1 MSKVPIQL
9 SDHFTCGR
17 LIRFTLPSITMMIF
31 TAIYGVVDGFF
42 VSNYAGKTPF
52 AAVNLIIPV
61 LLGLGCVGFMF
72 GTGGGALIAKT
83 MGQGDR
89 QRANNIFSLIVYA
102 SAACGVVLA
111 ALGFLILRPAAVL
124 MGAEGELLEQALIY
138 GRINLIALPF
148 YVLQYEF
155 QCLFATAEKPRLG
168 LFVTVAAG
176 VTNMVL
182 DYGLSKTKSQGMRKS
197 SDKIG
202 LSTQLGYSTD
212 NVWFYTLMGDLNTQ
226 FAKGYDYPDKEH
238 QISNFFAPAYSNI
251 ALGME
256 WRPKSNYSLL
266 LSPVSTKMTFV
277 TDDYLSDLGA
287 FGVDPGDHFKIEGG
301 AFVKA
306 RAELPV
312 MEIVNLITTA
322 DFFTPYSKD
331 FGNIDVNWDVLI
343 SMKINKV
350 LSATINTTL
359 KYDND
364 VKTFDDNGVKKGA
377 KVQFKEVLGIGLAYN
392 F

>member
-1 MSKVPIQL
+1 MK
-9 SDHFTCGR
+9 R
-17 LIRFTLPSITMMIF
+17 
-31 TAIYGVVDGFF
+31 IYIVML
-42 VSNYAGKTPF
+42 F
-52 AAVNLIIPV
+52 AALATITYAQTDDKGYQEGAWV
-61 LLGLGCVGFMF
+61 LKGVTGLNMSQ
-72 GTGGGALIAKT
+72 TAMANWSAGGENSIA
-83 MGQGDR
+83 GN
-89 QRANNIFSLIVYA
+89 AYLNASLTHKK
-102 SAACGVVLA
+102 GNWLW
-111 ALGFLILRPAAVL
+111 
-124 MGAEGELLEQALIY
+124 
-138 GRINLIALPF
+138 
-148 YVLQYEF
+148 
-155 QCLFATAEKPRLG
+155 
-168 LFVTVAAG
+168 

-287 FGVDPGDHFKIEGG
+287 FGVDLGG
-301 AFVKA
+301 RLMIKKNTLVKA
-306 RAELPV
+306 RAELQV
-312 MEIVNLITTA
+312 MENVNLITTA

>member
-1 MSKVPIQL
+1 MK
-9 SDHFTCGR
+9 R
-17 LIRFTLPSITMMIF
+17 
-31 TAIYGVVDGFF
+31 IYIVML
-42 VSNYAGKTPF
+42 F
-52 AAVNLIIPV
+52 AALATITYAQTNDEVSQEGAWV
-61 LLGLGCVGFMF
+61 LKG
-72 GTGGGALIAKT
+72 
-83 MGQGDR
+83 
-89 QRANNIFSLIVYA
+89 
-102 SAACGVVLA
+102 
-111 ALGFLILRPAAVL
+111 
-124 MGAEGELLEQALIY
+124 
-138 GRINLIALPF
+138 
-148 YVLQYEF
+148 
-155 QCLFATAEKPRLG
+155 
-168 LFVTVAAG
+168 VTVLNMSQTAMANWSAG
-176 VTNMVL
+176 GENSIAGNAYLNASLTHKKGNWLWVTNMVL

-312 MEIVNLITTA
+312 MENVNLITTA

>member
-1 MSKVPIQL
+1 MK
-9 SDHFTCGR
+9 R
-17 LIRFTLPSITMMIF
+17 
-31 TAIYGVVDGFF
+31 IYIVML
-42 VSNYAGKTPF
+42 F
-52 AAVNLIIPV
+52 AALATITYAQTDDKGYQEGAWV
-61 LLGLGCVGFMF
+61 LKGVTGLNMSQ
-72 GTGGGALIAKT
+72 TAMANWSAGGENSIA
-83 MGQGDR
+83 GN
-89 QRANNIFSLIVYA
+89 AYLNASLTHKK
-102 SAACGVVLA
+102 GNWLW
-111 ALGFLILRPAAVL
+111 
-124 MGAEGELLEQALIY
+124 
-138 GRINLIALPF
+138 
-148 YVLQYEF
+148 
-155 QCLFATAEKPRLG
+155 
-168 LFVTVAAG
+168 

-287 FGVDPGDHFKIEGG
+287 FGVDLGDHFKIEGG

-306 RAELPV
+306 CAELPV
-312 MEIVNLITTA
+312 MENVNLITTA

>member
-1 MSKVPIQL
+1 MK
-9 SDHFTCGR
+9 R
-17 LIRFTLPSITMMIF
+17 
-31 TAIYGVVDGFF
+31 IYIVML
-42 VSNYAGKTPF
+42 F
-52 AAVNLIIPV
+52 AALATITYAQTDDKGYQEGAWV
-61 LLGLGCVGFMF
+61 LKGVTGLNMSQ
-72 GTGGGALIAKT
+72 TAMANWSAGGENSIA
-83 MGQGDR
+83 GN
-89 QRANNIFSLIVYA
+89 AYLNASLTHKK
-102 SAACGVVLA
+102 GNWLW
-111 ALGFLILRPAAVL
+111 
-124 MGAEGELLEQALIY
+124 
-138 GRINLIALPF
+138 
-148 YVLQYEF
+148 
-155 QCLFATAEKPRLG
+155 
-168 LFVTVAAG
+168 

-312 MEIVNLITTA
+312 MENVNLITTA

-392 F
+392 LIPLRLIVEMKK

>member
-1 MSKVPIQL
+1 MK
-9 SDHFTCGR
+9 R
-17 LIRFTLPSITMMIF
+17 
-31 TAIYGVVDGFF
+31 IYIVML
-42 VSNYAGKTPF
+42 F
-52 AAVNLIIPV
+52 AALATITYAQTDDKGYQEGAWV
-61 LLGLGCVGFMF
+61 LKGVTGLNMSQ
-72 GTGGGALIAKT
+72 TAMANWSAGGENSIA
-83 MGQGDR
+83 GN
-89 QRANNIFSLIVYA
+89 AYLNASLTHKK
-102 SAACGVVLA
+102 GNWLW
-111 ALGFLILRPAAVL
+111 
-124 MGAEGELLEQALIY
+124 
-138 GRINLIALPF
+138 
-148 YVLQYEF
+148 
-155 QCLFATAEKPRLG
+155 
-168 LFVTVAAG
+168 

-277 TDDYLSDLGA
+277 TDYLSDLGA

-312 MEIVNLITTA
+312 MENVNLITTA

>member
-1 MSKVPIQL
+1 MK
-9 SDHFTCGR
+9 R
-17 LIRFTLPSITMMIF
+17 
-31 TAIYGVVDGFF
+31 IYIVML
-42 VSNYAGKTPF
+42 F
-52 AAVNLIIPV
+52 AALATITYAQTDDKGYQEGAWV
-61 LLGLGCVGFMF
+61 LKGVTGLNMSQ
-72 GTGGGALIAKT
+72 TAMANWSAGGENSIA
-83 MGQGDR
+83 GN
-89 QRANNIFSLIVYA
+89 AYLNASLTHKK
-102 SAACGVVLA
+102 GNWLW
-111 ALGFLILRPAAVL
+111 
-124 MGAEGELLEQALIY
+124 
-138 GRINLIALPF
+138 
-148 YVLQYEF
+148 
-155 QCLFATAEKPRLG
+155 
-168 LFVTVAAG
+168 

-301 AFVKA
+301 TFVKA

-312 MEIVNLITTA
+312 MENVNLITTA

>member
-1 MSKVPIQL
+1 MK
-9 SDHFTCGR
+9 R
-17 LIRFTLPSITMMIF
+17 
-31 TAIYGVVDGFF
+31 IYIVML
-42 VSNYAGKTPF
+42 F
-52 AAVNLIIPV
+52 AALATITYAQTDDKGYQEGAWALKGVT
-61 LLGLGCVGFMF
+61 GLNMSQ
-72 GTGGGALIAKT
+72 TAMANWSAGGENSIA
-83 MGQGDR
+83 GN
-89 QRANNIFSLIVYA
+89 AYLNASLTHKK
-102 SAACGVVLA
+102 GNWLW
-111 ALGFLILRPAAVL
+111 
-124 MGAEGELLEQALIY
+124 
-138 GRINLIALPF
+138 
-148 YVLQYEF
+148 
-155 QCLFATAEKPRLG
+155 
-168 LFVTVAAG
+168 

-312 MEIVNLITTA
+312 MENVNLITTA

>member
-1 MSKVPIQL
+1 MK
-9 SDHFTCGR
+9 R
-17 LIRFTLPSITMMIF
+17 
-31 TAIYGVVDGFF
+31 IYIVML
-42 VSNYAGKTPF
+42 F
-52 AAVNLIIPV
+52 AALATITYAQTDDKGYQEGAWV
-61 LLGLGCVGFMF
+61 LKGVTGLNMSQ
-72 GTGGGALIAKT
+72 TAMANWSAGGENSIA
-83 MGQGDR
+83 GN
-89 QRANNIFSLIVYA
+89 AYLNASLTHKK
-102 SAACGVVLA
+102 GNWLW
-111 ALGFLILRPAAVL
+111 
-124 MGAEGELLEQALIY
+124 
-138 GRINLIALPF
+138 
-148 YVLQYEF
+148 
-155 QCLFATAEKPRLG
+155 
-168 LFVTVAAG
+168 

-202 LSTQLGYSTD
+202 LSTQLGYSID

-312 MEIVNLITTA
+312 MENVNLITTA

>member
-1 MSKVPIQL
+1 MK
-9 SDHFTCGR
+9 R
-17 LIRFTLPSITMMIF
+17 
-31 TAIYGVVDGFF
+31 IYIVML
-42 VSNYAGKTPF
+42 F
-52 AAVNLIIPV
+52 AALATITYAQTDDKGYQEGAWV
-61 LLGLGCVGFMF
+61 LKGVTGLNMSQ
-72 GTGGGALIAKT
+72 TAMANWSAGGENSIA
-83 MGQGDR
+83 GN
-89 QRANNIFSLIVYA
+89 AYLNASLTHKK
-102 SAACGVVLA
+102 GNWLW
-111 ALGFLILRPAAVL
+111 
-124 MGAEGELLEQALIY
+124 
-138 GRINLIALPF
+138 
-148 YVLQYEF
+148 
-155 QCLFATAEKPRLG
+155 
-168 LFVTVAAG
+168 

-312 MEIVNLITTA
+312 MENVNLITTA
-322 DFFTPYSKD
+322 DFFTSYSKD

>member
-1 MSKVPIQL
+1 MK
-9 SDHFTCGR
+9 R
-17 LIRFTLPSITMMIF
+17 
-31 TAIYGVVDGFF
+31 IYIVML
-42 VSNYAGKTPF
+42 F
-52 AAVNLIIPV
+52 AALATITYAQTDDKGYQEGAWV
-61 LLGLGCVGFMF
+61 LKGVTGLNMSQ
-72 GTGGGALIAKT
+72 TAMANWSAGGENSIA
-83 MGQGDR
+83 GN
-89 QRANNIFSLIVYA
+89 AYLNASLTHKK
-102 SAACGVVLA
+102 GNWLW
-111 ALGFLILRPAAVL
+111 
-124 MGAEGELLEQALIY
+124 
-138 GRINLIALPF
+138 
-148 YVLQYEF
+148 
-155 QCLFATAEKPRLG
+155 
-168 LFVTVAAG
+168 

-182 DYGLSKTKSQGMRKS
+182 DYGLSKTKSLGMRKS

-312 MEIVNLITTA
+312 MENVNLITTA

>member
-1 MSKVPIQL
+1 MIQVYRIYL
-9 SDHFTCGR
+9 IFNR
-17 LIRFTLPSITMMIF
+17 LVTKKFLVDTSGETFKTNCNMKR
-31 TAIYGVVDGFF
+31 IYIVML
-42 VSNYAGKTPF
+42 F
-52 AAVNLIIPV
+52 AALATITYAQTDDKGYQEGAWV
-61 LLGLGCVGFMF
+61 LKGVTGLNMSQ
-72 GTGGGALIAKT
+72 TAMANWSAGGENSIA
-83 MGQGDR
+83 GN
-89 QRANNIFSLIVYA
+89 AYLNASLTHKK
-102 SAACGVVLA
+102 GNWLW
-111 ALGFLILRPAAVL
+111 
-124 MGAEGELLEQALIY
+124 
-138 GRINLIALPF
+138 
-148 YVLQYEF
+148 
-155 QCLFATAEKPRLG
+155 
-168 LFVTVAAG
+168 

-312 MEIVNLITTA
+312 MENVNLITTA

>member
-1 MSKVPIQL
+1 MK
-9 SDHFTCGR
+9 R
-17 LIRFTLPSITMMIF
+17 
-31 TAIYGVVDGFF
+31 IYIVML
-42 VSNYAGKTPF
+42 F
-52 AAVNLIIPV
+52 AALATITYAQTDDKGYQEGAWV
-61 LLGLGCVGFMF
+61 LKGVTGLNMSQ
-72 GTGGGALIAKT
+72 TAMANWSAGGENSIA
-83 MGQGDR
+83 GN
-89 QRANNIFSLIVYA
+89 AYLNASLTHKK
-102 SAACGVVLA
+102 GNWLW
-111 ALGFLILRPAAVL
+111 
-124 MGAEGELLEQALIY
+124 
-138 GRINLIALPF
+138 
-148 YVLQYEF
+148 
-155 QCLFATAEKPRLG
+155 
-168 LFVTVAAG
+168 

-306 RAELPV
+306 RAELPG
-312 MEIVNLITTA
+312 MENVNLITTA

>member
-1 MSKVPIQL
+1 MIQVNRIYL
-9 SDHFTCGR
+9 IFNR
-17 LIRFTLPSITMMIF
+17 LVTKKFLVDTSGETFKTNCNMKR
-31 TAIYGVVDGFF
+31 IYIVML
-42 VSNYAGKTPF
+42 F
-52 AAVNLIIPV
+52 AALATITYAQTDDKGYQEGAWV
-61 LLGLGCVGFMF
+61 LKGVTGLNMSQ
-72 GTGGGALIAKT
+72 TAMANWSAGGENSIA
-83 MGQGDR
+83 GN
-89 QRANNIFSLIVYA
+89 AYLNASLTHKK
-102 SAACGVVLA
+102 GNWLW
-111 ALGFLILRPAAVL
+111 
-124 MGAEGELLEQALIY
+124 
-138 GRINLIALPF
+138 
-148 YVLQYEF
+148 
-155 QCLFATAEKPRLG
+155 
-168 LFVTVAAG
+168 

-287 FGVDPGDHFKIEGG
+287 FGVDSGDHFKIEGG

-312 MEIVNLITTA
+312 MENVNLITTA

>member
-1 MSKVPIQL
+1 MK
-9 SDHFTCGR
+9 R
-17 LIRFTLPSITMMIF
+17 
-31 TAIYGVVDGFF
+31 IYIVML
-42 VSNYAGKTPF
+42 F
-52 AAVNLIIPV
+52 AALATITYAQTDDKGYQEGAWV
-61 LLGLGCVGFMF
+61 LKGVTGLNMSQ
-72 GTGGGALIAKT
+72 TAMANWSAGGENSIA
-83 MGQGDR
+83 GN
-89 QRANNIFSLIVYA
+89 AYLNASLTHKK
-102 SAACGVVLA
+102 GNWLW
-111 ALGFLILRPAAVL
+111 
-124 MGAEGELLEQALIY
+124 
-138 GRINLIALPF
+138 
-148 YVLQYEF
+148 
-155 QCLFATAEKPRLG
+155 
-168 LFVTVAAG
+168 

-287 FGVDPGDHFKIEGG
+287 FGVDTGDHFKIEGG

-312 MEIVNLITTA
+312 MAHVNLITTA

>member
-1 MSKVPIQL
+1 MIQVNRIYL
-9 SDHFTCGR
+9 IFNR
-17 LIRFTLPSITMMIF
+17 LVTKKFLVDTSGETFKTNCNMKR
-31 TAIYGVVDGFF
+31 IYIVML
-42 VSNYAGKTPF
+42 F
-52 AAVNLIIPV
+52 AALATITYAQTDDKGYQEGAWV
-61 LLGLGCVGFMF
+61 LKGVTGLNMSQ
-72 GTGGGALIAKT
+72 TAMANWSAGGENSIA
-83 MGQGDR
+83 GN
-89 QRANNIFSLIVYA
+89 AYLNASLTHKK
-102 SAACGVVLA
+102 GNWLW
-111 ALGFLILRPAAVL
+111 
-124 MGAEGELLEQALIY
+124 
-138 GRINLIALPF
+138 
-148 YVLQYEF
+148 
-155 QCLFATAEKPRLG
+155 
-168 LFVTVAAG
+168 

-202 LSTQLGYSTD
+202 LSTQLGNSTD
-212 NVWFYTLMGDLNTQ
+212 NVWFYTLMGDLYTQ

-277 TDDYLSDLGA
+277 TEDYLSDLGA
-287 FGVDPGDHFKIEGG
+287 FGGVPGVLFKIEGG

-312 MEIVNLITTA
+312 MENVNLITTA

>member
-1 MSKVPIQL
+1 MK
-9 SDHFTCGR
+9 R
-17 LIRFTLPSITMMIF
+17 
-31 TAIYGVVDGFF
+31 IYIVML
-42 VSNYAGKTPF
+42 F
-52 AAVNLIIPV
+52 AALATITYAQTDDKGYQEGAWV
-61 LLGLGCVGFMF
+61 LKGVTGLNMSQ
-72 GTGGGALIAKT
+72 TAMANWSAGGENSIA
-83 MGQGDR
+83 GN
-89 QRANNIFSLIVYA
+89 AYLNASLTHKK
-102 SAACGVVLA
+102 GNWLW
-111 ALGFLILRPAAVL
+111 
-124 MGAEGELLEQALIY
+124 
-138 GRINLIALPF
+138 
-148 YVLQYEF
+148 
-155 QCLFATAEKPRLG
+155 
-168 LFVTVAAG
+168 

-287 FGVDPGDHFKIEGG
+287 FGVDPGDRFKIEGD
-301 AFVKA
+301 AFVRS

-312 MEIVNLITTA
+312 MENVNLITTA

>member
-1 MSKVPIQL
+1 MIQVNRIYL
-9 SDHFTCGR
+9 IFNR
-17 LIRFTLPSITMMIF
+17 LVTKKFLVDTSGETFKTNCNMKR
-31 TAIYGVVDGFF
+31 IYIVML
-42 VSNYAGKTPF
+42 F
-52 AAVNLIIPV
+52 AALATITYAQTDDKGYQEGAWV
-61 LLGLGCVGFMF
+61 LKGVTGLNMSQ
-72 GTGGGALIAKT
+72 TAMANWSAGGENSIA
-83 MGQGDR
+83 GN
-89 QRANNIFSLIVYA
+89 AYLNASLTHKK
-102 SAACGVVLA
+102 GNWLW
-111 ALGFLILRPAAVL
+111 
-124 MGAEGELLEQALIY
+124 
-138 GRINLIALPF
+138 
-148 YVLQYEF
+148 
-155 QCLFATAEKPRLG
+155 
-168 LFVTVAAG
+168 

-277 TDDYLSDLGA
+277 TDDYLSDLGT

-312 MEIVNLITTA
+312 MENVNLITTA

>member
-1 MSKVPIQL
+1 MK
-9 SDHFTCGR
+9 R
-17 LIRFTLPSITMMIF
+17 
-31 TAIYGVVDGFF
+31 IYIVML
-42 VSNYAGKTPF
+42 F
-52 AAVNLIIPV
+52 AALATITYAQTDDKGYQEGAWV
-61 LLGLGCVGFMF
+61 LKGVTGLNMSQ
-72 GTGGGALIAKT
+72 TAMANWSAGGENSIA
-83 MGQGDR
+83 GN
-89 QRANNIFSLIVYA
+89 AYLNASLTHKK
-102 SAACGVVLA
+102 GNWLW
-111 ALGFLILRPAAVL
+111 
-124 MGAEGELLEQALIY
+124 
-138 GRINLIALPF
+138 
-148 YVLQYEF
+148 
-155 QCLFATAEKPRLG
+155 
-168 LFVTVAAG
+168 

-312 MEIVNLITTA
+312 MENVILITTA

>member
-1 MSKVPIQL
+1 MK
-9 SDHFTCGR
+9 R
-17 LIRFTLPSITMMIF
+17 
-31 TAIYGVVDGFF
+31 IYIVML
-42 VSNYAGKTPF
+42 F
-52 AAVNLIIPV
+52 AALATITYAQTDDKGYQEGAWV
-61 LLGLGCVGFMF
+61 LKGVTGLNMSQ
-72 GTGGGALIAKT
+72 TAMDNWSAGGENSIA
-83 MGQGDR
+83 GN
-89 QRANNIFSLIVYA
+89 AYLNASLTHKK
-102 SAACGVVLA
+102 GNWLW
-111 ALGFLILRPAAVL
+111 
-124 MGAEGELLEQALIY
+124 
-138 GRINLIALPF
+138 
-148 YVLQYEF
+148 
-155 QCLFATAEKPRLG
+155 
-168 LFVTVAAG
+168 

-312 MEIVNLITTA
+312 MENVNLITTA